1 MWNFTFRV
9 RNQQCDKNGLV
20 GIELMININGKRS
33 AVQLPMKVYP
43 DEFKRM
49 RASKRANYINTYC
62 EQERVK
68 VFGIVSQL
76 QSLGKEVT
84 TETVK
89 NIYKN
94 GFRKNSYRISDLRE
108 DYTKIID
115 KRRGVDLSENVY
127 NKYIRTM
134 NYIEAF
140 LKNKEC
146 ANISQ
151 NDMKSLAT
159 EMKAK
164 YQNSTFANVWVIVK
178 TFITFGI
185 HNNKVNGENLFA
197 TIKVVKKPKPVEY
210 LTVEEVDR
218 LRTTEYTSPKLRRVA
233 DFAILEI
240 NLGLAYCDLVDIK
253 REDIQQHGE
262 TLFIKKKRMKT
273 NVEYISIITSEAL
286 SILEKYDYN
295 ISITNQC
302 YNRYLKQVGEQ
313 AGIETPMH
321 SHIFRHTFAH
331 QQLNEKHLNI
341 STVSK
346 MLGHTNIK
354 QTQHYCQKHTS
365 TILEEFV
372 QANRE

>member
-84 TETVK
+84 TEIVK

-146 ANISQ
+146 ANITQ

-331 QQLNEKHLNI
+331 QQLNERHLNI

-372 QANRE
+372 QANRA

>member
-108 DYTKIID
+108 DYTKIIN

-146 ANISQ
+146 ANITH

-331 QQLNEKHLNI
+331 QQLNERHLNI

-372 QANRE
+372 QANRA

>member
-84 TETVK
+84 TEAVK

-134 NYIEAF
+134 NYIETF

-146 ANISQ
+146 ANITQ

-331 QQLNEKHLNI
+331 QQLNERHLNI

-372 QANRE
+372 QANRA

>member
-84 TETVK
+84 TEIVK

-134 NYIEAF
+134 NYIETF

-146 ANISQ
+146 ANITQ

-313 AGIETPMH
+313 AGIDTPMH

-331 QQLNEKHLNI
+331 QQLNERHLNI

>member
-108 DYTKIID
+108 DYTKIIN

-146 ANISQ
+146 ANITQ

-331 QQLNEKHLNI
+331 QQLNERHLNI

-372 QANRE
+372 QANRA

>member
-84 TETVK
+84 TEIVK

-134 NYIEAF
+134 NYIETF

-146 ANISQ
+146 ANITQ

-197 TIKVVKKPKPVEY
+197 TIKIVKKPKPVEY

-313 AGIETPMH
+313 AGIDTPMH

-331 QQLNEKHLNI
+331 QQLNERHLNI

>member
-84 TETVK
+84 TEAVK

-108 DYTKIID
+108 DYTKIIN

-134 NYIEAF
+134 NYIETF

-146 ANISQ
+146 ANITQ

-331 QQLNEKHLNI
+331 QQLNERHLNI

-372 QANRE
+372 QANRA

>member
-89 NIYKN
+89 SIYKN

-134 NYIEAF
+134 NYIETF

-146 ANISQ
+146 ANITQ

-331 QQLNEKHLNI
+331 QQLNERHLNI

-372 QANRE
+372 QANRA

>member
-84 TETVK
+84 TEIVK

-134 NYIEAF
+134 NYIETF

-146 ANISQ
+146 ANITQ

-331 QQLNEKHLNI
+331 QQLNERHLNI

-372 QANRE
+372 QANRA

>member
-84 TETVK
+84 TEAVK

-134 NYIEAF
+134 NYIETF

-146 ANISQ
+146 ANITQ

-218 LRTTEYTSPKLRRVA
+218 LRTTQYTSPRLKRVA

-253 REDIQQHGE
+253 REDIQQHGD
-262 TLFIKKKRMKT
+262 TLYIKKKRMKT

-331 QQLNEKHLNI
+331 QQLNERHLNI

-365 TILEEFV
+365 TILQEFV
-372 QANRE
+372 QANRG